1 MIILILAT
9 DMARH
14 AEILENFKQKLDNF
28 DYSSEDHLNTLKMI
42 LIKACDISNEC
53 RPLNVSGNIVSF
65 FVPIFSTMK
74 VSEGWL
80 ECLLEEYF
88 NQSDLEKS
96 SQLPF
101 APFMD
106 RYIVLFDNTNIL

>member
-14 AEILENFKQKLDNF
+14 AEILEAFKQKLDSF
-28 DYSSEDHLNTLKMI
+28 DFKSEDHLTSLKMI

-53 RPLNVSGNIVSF
+53 RPVLI
-65 FVPIFSTMK
+65 
-74 VSEGWL
+74 SEAWV

-88 NQSDLEKS
+88 HQVTNYMTD
-96 SQLPF
+96 
-101 APFMD
+101 
-106 RYIVLFDNTNIL
+106 IVKYHTRILYSMLM

>member
-14 AEILENFKQKLDNF
+14 AEILEAFKQKLDDF
-28 DYSSEDHLNTLKMI
+28 DFKSEDHLTSLKMI

-53 RPLNVSGNIVSF
+53 RPLIC
-65 FVPIFSTMK
+65 
-74 VSEGWL
+74 SEAWV

-88 NQSDLEKS
+88 HQVNNI
-96 SQLPF
+96 
-101 APFMD
+101 
-106 RYIVLFDNTNIL
+106 YIYVYIYYV